1 MNADTL
7 RRALRDT
14 MAVGIA
20 AACAAATSRGATTLP
35 IPCLAGACAN
45 SKFGASGFVSAGQAT
60 AVQAGSTLTV
70 NQTTNNATLNW
81 QSFNVSADGK
91 VQFVQPGATSV
102 ALNQINDA
110 NASQIFGTLNANGR
124 VFLINQN
131 GIIFGAGAQVSVGGL
146 TASTLN
152 IDPAAVTGGL
162 IASGSAGNPA
172 FQAFTSGVTGNV
184 TIKPGATL
192 QTAEGG
198 QILIFAPNVTNQGTL
213 STPGGQTLLAAGD
226 TIYLASS
233 SDPSLRGLLVAV
245 GGVGG
250 TVTNGAAANGAVTSP
265 EQLVGQIVAA
275 RGNVTLAGMA
285 VNQLGRISATTSINQ
300 NGSIR
305 LQATDQGSIA
315 LSGSAGVSGTIQP
328 GTGEQLVLGAH
339 SETAVT
345 LESADPSTTV
355 DSVAQPKSAVALT
368 GTQIQI
374 LNGGVV
380 RATSGHIDI
389 TASKSST
396 VGDRPN
402 SDGSRVYVAPDAVLD
417 VSGANVVLPVSSNV
431 IPVQLRGTELANSP
445 VQQNG
450 PLRGQT
456 VYVDIRQGTPLAD
469 VSGEIAAIGHN
480 VLERN
485 LNGGEITIASQGD
498 AILAPGSVL
507 DVAGGQIQYTPGVLN
522 TTQLVTAQ
530 GQIVG
535 IGSASPNV
543 QYLGIA
549 NSATLADP
557 KWGVSQTYQAAPQP
571 LAPGY
576 VEGKDAGSVTLFTPQ
591 FVFDASVNAAT
602 VAGLY
607 QRQPD
612 QSPALTQSLSAG
624 GVYYR
629 PYTQVPQAATLNI
642 GTPNLATPG
651 TPGANF
657 LTDNLTLGSG
667 YVLPG
672 LLNADGSP
680 FAPLSSEPLP
690 AGYTASLLRP
700 ELLGTQGFGI
710 VLLHTNGR
718 FLDPAGVALEFPG
731 GGTFSV
737 AANSVD
743 IGGRVD
749 IPGGTISAAAEPT
762 FTAET
767 GASLTLGA
775 QASLTARGQWVNDS
789 PLLYPG
795 GNAAPLFINGGSVTL
810 TALSQSFTDSP
821 SLSLAP
827 GSLVDVTG
835 GAQLNSAGALN
846 AGTGGSIAIGGL
858 VSGAIAGAPPHL
870 DLGAAL
876 RGYGLFEGG
885 SLSLTAG
892 TICIAAADCRA
903 GDPTTL
909 WVSPADLG
917 SGGFSSYALNAG
929 QGGYTPLSPP
939 GQGGLTVAP
948 GTRVILQQQNLTLP
962 AQYQSLADRPSLAG
976 LTSTTTLPDRL
987 RLPVDLTLTQALTPA
1002 INNGLSD
1009 ILGITAATPSLSIGA
1024 GALIQ
1029 ADPQATLTLSSNA
1042 RIIEEGTLRSAGG
1055 TLNLDLTTNNV
1066 SESAYEPTQ
1075 GIWLG
1080 SQGVLD
1086 VAGVARI
1093 YPNAIGQPVGS
1104 VLSGG
1109 TVNLTAT
1116 RGYIELLP
1124 GSLIDVAGS
1133 AGVIDVQTGANGAS
1147 GRAEQVASAG
1157 GTLSL
1162 TAAEG
1167 IQMGGDLRAAAGVAG
1182 AGIPQP
1188 AGGSFNLTLDG
1199 NGRGDYSLGNPLIPS
1214 VPAFPGD
1221 ARQIVVSAAPP
1232 PLVVSP
1238 GTPVPDLAA
1247 GIADVSAASL
1257 SAAGFDS
1264 ISLRAVPLAIG
1275 NNAALPGSIDF
1286 VGNVSLA
1293 AGRSITLDAA
1303 AYSVS
1308 GGAIAN
1314 VQAPYVLFGNSDQLQ
1329 LSTYSQALVATPG
1342 TGTLNLS
1349 GGFVELYG
1357 TSVLQ
1362 GIGTAHVA
1370 SGGDLRLRG
1379 LLNLSDASATALD
1392 GSLSMAGDLTLAAQ
1406 QIYPSTLSQ
1415 FVLSTD
1421 PTSVVNPAAG
1431 SILVQG
1437 SAGTHTDLLSAGG
1450 ALTLS
1455 AGSVTQNG
1463 VLRAP
1468 FGAITIDA
1476 PSITLGANS
1485 LTSTSANGL
1494 TVPFGTTQG
1503 GIDWVYPLPN
1513 NTQQGLNL
1521 IYGTDGTA
1529 PPSQRVT
1536 LQGAQVD
1543 VKTGAVIDIAGG
1555 GNLQA
1560 YEFIQG
1566 PGGTNDVLS
1575 NSSAVGGRPT
1585 QFAILPNLN
1594 VNVAP
1599 YDPNISAG
1607 TGLAVGD
1614 AVHLSGLP
1622 GLPAGTYTLY
1632 PSRYALL
1639 PGAYLVTPVPGYQD
1653 IQSGQSFPQF
1663 GGGTVIAGYRTVA
1676 GTNFADSRTS
1686 GFDVVPASVVLQQ
1699 AQYTTTGA
1707 NAFFASQAAAAIAA
1721 AGATAATGAANGAV
1735 NALSIPRLPQDSGV
1749 LALIASGALTLD
1761 GTLQTGAASGGLG
1774 AEVDVS
1780 SSNILVAS
1788 GTVTPQPGQILL
1800 TTASLQALDAQT
1812 ILLGGLRTGDAIQT
1826 TAQSVEF
1833 APGTNLT
1840 APQLLVAAQGGIT
1853 LDGGAQLSAAGTAPG
1868 AHSDALTGDGAFLS
1882 VSAGAQDA
1890 VTRSGNAGVTGLLT
1904 LAAGSSINAKGGSV
1918 YLEATHNVV
1927 TDGALSLAG
1936 ADLGVQSPGIIL
1948 GSAPAGTAGT
1958 VLGPNILA
1966 AQGLRS
1972 LLLDS
1977 GTPINLYGSLNAS
1990 AQTITLDTPG
2000 IVGFGAAGD
2009 AVGLTASQ
2017 TVTLANSQAAAPAGA
2032 GTGSGSGALTIT
2044 APNIVFSGGSL
2055 AASGLGS
2062 IALDAAQTVTA
2073 TADGGFS
2080 TGGNLNV
2087 SASQITTGSNVQ
2099 LGLTADGAL
2108 SLRAPA
2114 HPVAS
2119 TGTLGLGGV
2128 LDVTGASIDVATQLL
2143 LPSGRVVLT
2152 ATGTSAGD
2160 NLTLDSGALVSV
2172 AGVVQKY
2179 AGVAATSPGGVVS
2192 LASAGNIA
2200 LAGGSAIDVSGGS
2213 GGQGGTLGI
2222 DASNGTVGVGGTLT
2236 GTGAAGRGAVF
2247 SIDAQQ
2253 FGDFG
2258 ALNQVLN
2265 TGGFNGGRNVRLR
2278 GPGDLIVGTG
2288 VANAVTANRVA
2299 LEADQGRIVVDGSI
2313 DASGSQGG
2321 SVTLAA
2327 ATDLIVNGS
2336 VDAQA
2341 TLAGQRGGTIQL
2353 ETGAGQLLLNQGS
2366 TLDVAGGGTA
2376 ADGVAASG
2384 GSVLLRAPAVTV
2396 EGVLTGGTGVA
2407 LNGSFIG
2414 SSRTTLE
2421 AFNVTQNTTGTI
2433 SSTDMRADP
2442 SNRIYAA
2449 AMNVV
2454 TNAGAIAGAL
2464 GQGSNGAFG
2473 VVPGVE
2479 IDATVQSNGSGT
2491 LTLGS
2496 AWNLYQWLNPAFAT
2510 TGTPLNVPGILT
2522 LRAQNGVTFNAS
2534 LSDGFA
2540 ATSGANAFSLPT
2552 QPTDSWS
2559 YRIVAGADMTAASP
2573 LTVDKSNP
2581 ADVLIAPCGGGTSCK
2596 AGATSNH
2603 GRPIVYTPNMV
2614 RTGDGFIDVSASG
2627 DFTLGDQASLLYTAG
2642 VANGSASAIVLP
2654 GRTGSLQGRA
2664 YPTNG
2669 GDIQIAVGG
2678 NVLGAS
2684 GNDQFV
2690 NSWLWRVG
2698 SAADA
2703 STLQNPGSATAWTV
2717 DFQSFQQGIGALGG
2731 GNLSVTAGRNITD
2744 LAASIPSIG
2753 VQVGGTT
2760 FPQNIV
2766 QVQGGGNLN
2775 VSAGGSIFGGTYYVG
2790 RGSLALSAGD
2800 NVAQSPSTA
2809 LAPVIGL
2816 GDATVD
2822 VSARGNTQVSSVLN
2836 PTLLN
2841 QGALQGNGT
2850 SIAYFSTY
2858 GADSAVNLVAAGG
2871 NVVLADDD
2879 HVVLSTFDPSFR
2891 GGAIVDSANF
2901 AILDL
2906 FPQALNVTAFGGNI
2920 DLSRSI
2926 VLSPSPTAGLNLF
2939 ANQNVVA
2946 SVINAVGA
2954 QLIVSDANPA
2964 QLPTP
2969 ASPARSSGLQ
2979 IYSDMAAALIG
2990 ALPDQHAP
2998 TPVFA
3003 AADQAGTLAPVR
3015 VVALGGSVE
3024 FQPNQGTQ
3032 ATEGIWSAKPVQ
3044 VAAGLDVTDLNL
3056 VAQNV
3061 GAGDV
3066 TSVTAGR
3073 DIFYPQTRVAG
3084 GDVIADTNGI
3094 VVDGPGQLQVTAGRN
3109 VNLGTSN
3116 GLNTRANL
3124 LNPVLPAL
3132 GAAISVEAGIGAG
3145 SPQYASFIKT
3155 YIDGSSQFDG
3165 ELVNFLQAVD
3175 GGGLL
3180 TDVQAHQAFDALTP
3194 ELQRTFVEQVYFD
3207 LLRTYGRQEAAKGNG
3222 DFSGA
3227 FAAIQSLFPGANPNL
3242 AKGQSN
3248 PYTGDI
3254 QLYFSRIYTEQG
3266 GNISLLAPG
3275 GQINVG
3281 LALAPSGFGIDKGS
3295 DQLGIVAQTSG
3306 SVNAFDYGDF
3316 QVNASRVFAA
3326 DGGDI
3331 LIWTT
3336 EGNIDAGRG
3345 AKTAISA
3352 PKLNIAYDSNG
3363 QPTETLRAA
3372 IAGSGIQALAAT
3384 PGVSPGNVDLFAP
3397 HGVVNANDAG
3407 IVAGNL
3413 TIAATAVLGASN
3425 ITVTGTS
3432 VGVPVAVT
3440 GLGTAAAGASS
3451 SAGATSNVAESFNA
3465 AAGNTASNTPLAD
3478 AALSY
3483 LEVFVTGLGEGNCR
3497 PDDVECLKRE
3507 RP

>member
-1 MNADTL
+1 MGSEPVNKNTL
-7 RRALRDT
+7 RQAIRCT
-14 MAVGIA
+14 IA
-20 AACAAATSRGATTLP
+20 AAITAVGASASTRGATTLP
-35 IPCLAGACAN
+35 VPCLGGACAN

-60 AVQAGSTLTV
+60 AVQSGSKLTV
-70 NQTTNNATLNW
+70 NQSTNNVTLNW
-81 QSFNVSADGK
+81 QSFNISADGK
-91 VQFVQPGATSV
+91 VQFVQPSATSV

-162 IASGSAGNPA
+162 IAPGSAGNPA

-184 TIKPGATL
+184 SVSQGATL
-192 QTAEGG
+192 QTADGG
-198 QILIFAPNVTNQGTL
+198 QILIFAPNVSNQGTI
-213 STPGGQTLLAAGD
+213 STPGGQTVLAAGY
-226 TIYLASS
+226 TIYLATS
-233 SDPSLRGLLVAV
+233 SDPTLRGLLVAV
-245 GGVGG
+245 GGAGG
-250 TVTNGAAANGAVTSP
+250 TVTNGTAANSAVTSP

-300 NGSIR
+300 NGTIH
-305 LQATDQGSIA
+305 LQASDDASIA
-315 LSGSAGVSGTIQP
+315 PSNSTGVSGTIQA
-328 GTGEQLVLGAH
+328 GTGEGLVLGAH
-339 SETAVT
+339 SDTEVT
-345 LESADPSTTV
+345 LDSADPSTTV

-368 GTQIQI
+368 GGNIQI
-374 LNGGVV
+374 LNGSLV
-380 RATSGHIDI
+380 RATSGQIDV
-389 TASKSST
+389 TAEKAST
-396 VGDRPN
+396 LGAADALPN
-402 SDGSRVYVAPDAVLD
+402 SDGSRVYVAPDAELD
-417 VSGANVVLPVSSNV
+417 VSGASIVLPVSSNV

-445 VQQNG
+445 LQQNG
-450 PLRGQT
+450 PLRSQT

-469 VSGEIAAIGHN
+469 ISGEIAAIGHN

-507 DVAGGQIQYTPGVLN
+507 DVAGGQITYTSGPLN
-522 TTQLVTAQ
+522 TTQLVTAL

-543 QYLGIA
+543 LYRGIA
-549 NSATLADP
+549 NSATVSDP
-557 KWGVSQTYQAAPQP
+557 KWGVSTTYQATPQP
-571 LAPGY
+571 IAPGY
-576 VEGKDAGSVTLFTPQ
+576 VEGKDAGSVTLFAPQ
-591 FVFDASVNAAT
+591 FVFDASVNAST

-612 QSPALTQSLSAG
+612 QSQALTQALSAG
-624 GVYYR
+624 VVYYR

-642 GTPNLATPG
+642 GTPDLATAGSPG
-651 TPGANF
+651 GNF
-657 LTDNLTLGSG
+657 LVDNLTIGSG

-672 LLNADGSP
+672 LLNADGSA
-680 FAPLSSEPLP
+680 FDPLSSEPLP
-690 AGYTASLLRP
+690 ASYTASLLRP
-700 ELLGTQGFGI
+700 ELLGTQGFGNVI
-710 VLLHTNGR
+710 LHTNGK
-718 FLDPAGVALEFPG
+718 FLDPASVALEFPAG
-731 GGTFSV
+731 GSFSV
-737 AANSVD
+737 TANSIG
-743 IGGRVD
+743 IGGSID

-762 FTAET
+762 FTAGT

-775 QASLTARGQWVNDS
+775 QASLTARGEWVNDS

-795 GNAAPLFINGGSVTL
+795 GNSAPLFINGGAVSL
-810 TALSQSFTDSP
+810 TALSQNFTDSP
-821 SLSLAP
+821 SVSLTP
-827 GSLVDVTG
+827 GSLIDVTG
-835 GAQLNSAGALN
+835 GGQLSSSGALN
-846 AGTGGSIAIGGL
+846 AGTGGSITIGGL
-858 VSGAIAGAPPHL
+858 VSGTIAGAPPRL
-870 DLGAAL
+870 ELGATL

-909 WVSPADLG
+909 WVSPGELA

-929 QGGYTPLSPP
+929 QGGFSSP

-948 GTRVILQQQNLTLP
+948 GTRVILQQQNLVLP
-962 AQYQSLADRPSLAG
+962 AQYQFLPDQPSLVG
-976 LTSTTTLPDRL
+976 LSSTTTLPDQL
-987 RLPVDLTLTQALTPA
+987 RLPVNLTLTQALTPLT
-1002 INNGLSD
+1002 NNDVSD

-1029 ADPQATLTLSSNA
+1029 ADPQATFTLSSNA

-1055 TLNLDLTTNNV
+1055 TINLDLTTNNV
-1066 SESAYEPTQ
+1066 PESAYEPTQ

-1086 VAGVARI
+1086 VAGVAQI
-1093 YPNAIGQPVGS
+1093 YPNSIGQRVGS

-1109 TVNLTAT
+1109 TVNVTAT

-1133 AGVIDVQTGANGAS
+1133 AGVIDVQTGINGAS
-1147 GRAEQVASAG
+1147 QRAEQVASAG
-1157 GTLSL
+1157 GTVSL

-1167 IQMGGDLRAAAGVAG
+1167 IQMAGDLRASAGVAG

-1199 NGRGDYSLGNPLIPS
+1199 NGRGDYSLGNSAFPS

-1221 ARQIVVSAAPP
+1221 ARQIIVSATQP

-1238 GTPVPDLAA
+1238 GTPVPDFAA

-1264 ISLRAVPLAIG
+1264 ISLKAAALAIS
-1275 NNAALPGSIDF
+1275 NSVSLPGSIDF
-1286 VGNVSLA
+1286 VGNVSLT
-1293 AGRSITLDAA
+1293 AGHSITLDAA

-1308 GGAIAN
+1308 AGATAN
-1314 VQAPYVLFGNSDQLQ
+1314 VQAPYVLFGNSDQTQ
-1329 LSTYSQALVATPG
+1329 LTNYSQALVATPG
-1342 TGTLNLS
+1342 TGTLNVS
-1349 GGFVELYG
+1349 GGFIELYG
-1357 TSVLQ
+1357 TSALQ
-1362 GIGTAHVA
+1362 GIGTAHFTA
-1370 SGGDLRLRG
+1370 SGDLRVRG
-1379 LLNLSDASATALD
+1379 LLNLTDASATTLD
-1392 GSLSMAGDLTLAAQ
+1392 GSLSMAGDLSLTAQ

-1421 PTSVVNPAAG
+1421 PASVVNPAAG

-1437 SAGTHTDLLSAGG
+1437 SAGTNTDLLSAGG
-1450 ALTLS
+1450 SLTLS

-1468 FGAITIDA
+1468 FGNITIDA
-1476 PSITLGANS
+1476 PTITLGANS

-1494 TVPFGTTQG
+1494 TIPFGTTQG
-1503 GIDWVYPLPN
+1503 GLDWVYPLPN
-1513 NTQQGLNL
+1513 GTAKGINL

-1543 VKTGAVIDIAGG
+1543 VKSGAVIDVSGG
-1555 GNLQA
+1555 GDLQA

-1575 NSSAVGGRPT
+1575 SDPSVGGRPT

-1607 TGLAVGD
+1607 TTLAVGD
-1614 AVHLSGLP
+1614 AVYLSGLP
-1622 GLPAGTYTLY
+1622 GLAAGVYQLY

-1639 PGAYLVTPVPGYQD
+1639 PGAYLVTQVSGYQD
-1653 IQSGQSFPQF
+1653 IQSGQAFPQL

-1707 NAFFASQAAAAIAA
+1707 NAFFASQATAAIAA
-1721 AGATAATGAANGAV
+1721 AGAAAANTIA
-1735 NALSIPRLPQDSGV
+1735 IPRLPQDCGV
-1749 LALIASGALTLD
+1749 VALIASDALTLD

-1788 GTVTPQPGQILL
+1788 GTATTQPGQILL

-1840 APQLLVAAQGGIT
+1840 APQLQVVAQVGIT
-1853 LDGGAQLSAAGTAPG
+1853 LDGGAQLSAAGTAP
-1868 AHSDALTGDGAFLS
+1868 AARSDALTGDGAFLS

-1918 YLEATHNVV
+1918 YLEATNNVV
-1927 TDGALSLAG
+1927 TDGALSLSG
-1936 ADLGVQSPGIIL
+1936 ADLAVQSPGIIL
-1948 GSAPAGTAGT
+1948 GSAPAGTIGT
-1958 VLGPNILA
+1958 VLGPNILG
-1966 AQGLRS
+1966 AQGLRN

-1977 GTPINLYGSLNAS
+1977 GTALSLYGSLNAS

-2000 IVGFGAAGD
+2000 IFGFGAAGD
-2009 AVGLTASQ
+2009 AVVLTASK

-2032 GTGSGSGALTIT
+2032 GTGSGALTIT
-2044 APNIVFSGGSL
+2044 APDIVFSGGSL

-2062 IALDAAQTVTA
+2062 VALDATQTVNA

-2087 SASQITTGSNVQ
+2087 TASQITTGSNVQ
-2099 LGLTADGAL
+2099 LGLMADGAL
-2108 SLRAPA
+2108 SLLAPA
-2114 HPVAS
+2114 HPVAA

-2128 LDVTGASIDVATQLL
+2128 LNVTGASIDVATQLL

-2152 ATGTSAGD
+2152 TTGAAPGDPAGGT
-2160 NLTLDSGALVSV
+2160 LTLDSGAIVSV
-2172 AGVVQKY
+2172 AGVVQQY
-2179 AGVAATSPGGVVS
+2179 DGVAAASPGGVVS
-2192 LASAGNIA
+2192 LTSAGNIA
-2200 LAGGSAIDVSGGS
+2200 LAGGSSIDVSGGS
-2213 GGQGGTLGI
+2213 GGQGGTLSISAPG
-2222 DASNGTVGVGGTLT
+2222 GTVGAGGTLK
-2236 GTGAAGRGAVF
+2236 GTGANGAVF
-2247 SIDAQQ
+2247 NIDAQQ

-2258 ALNQVLN
+2258 ALNQLVN
-2265 TGGFNGGRNVRLR
+2265 AGGFSGGRDVRLR
-2278 GPGDLIVGTG
+2278 GPGDLIVGAG
-2288 VANAVTANRVA
+2288 AANDVTANDVT
-2299 LEADQGRIVVDGSI
+2299 LEADQGRIVVNGLI
-2313 DASGSQGG
+2313 DASGTQGG

-2327 ATDLIVNGS
+2327 ADDLIVQGT
-2336 VDAQA
+2336 VDAHA
-2341 TLAGQRGGTIQL
+2341 TLGGQRGGTIQL
-2353 ETGAGQLLLNQGS
+2353 ETGAGQLLLNAGS
-2366 TLDVAGGGTA
+2366 TLDVRGGGTG
-2376 ADGVAASG
+2376 ADGIVAAG
-2384 GSVLLRAPAVTV
+2384 GSVLLRAPAATV
-2396 EGVLTGGTGVA
+2396 EAVLSGGTGVA
-2407 LNGSFIG
+2407 VKGSIVG

-2433 SSTDMRADP
+2433 SSTDMLADP
-2442 SNRIYAA
+2442 SNPIYAA

-2454 TNAGAIAGAL
+2454 TNAGAIASAL
-2464 GQGSNGAFG
+2464 GQGSNGVFM

-2496 AWNLYQWLNPAFAT
+2496 AWNLYQWLNPTFGA

-2540 ATSGANAFSLPT
+2540 ATSGSGAFTLPT

-2559 YRIVAGADMTAASP
+2559 YRIVAGADMAAANP
-2573 LTVDKSNP
+2573 LTVDLRNP

-2596 AGATSNH
+2596 AGATSSR

-2642 VANGSASAIVLP
+2642 VANGSGIVLQ

-2678 NVLGAS
+2678 NVVGAS

-2698 SAADA
+2698 STADA
-2703 STLQNPGSATAWTV
+2703 STPQQPGSATAWTV

-2731 GNLSVTAGRNITD
+2731 GNLSVTAGQNITD

-2760 FPQNIV
+2760 FPQNVV
-2766 QVQGGGNLN
+2766 QVQGGGNLD

-2790 RGSLALSAGD
+2790 RGTLALSAGD
-2800 NVAQSPSTA
+2800 NVAQSPSTG

-2822 VSARGNTQVSSVLN
+2822 VTARGNTQVSSVLN
-2836 PTLLN
+2836 PSLLN
-2841 QGALQGNGT
+2841 QGALQGNGS
-2850 SIAYFSTY
+2850 SIVYFSTY
-2858 GADSAVNLVAAGG
+2858 GAGSAVNLVAAGG

-2879 HVVLSTFDPSFR
+2879 NAVVSTYSPSFR
-2891 GGAIVDSANF
+2891 GAAIVDSANS

-2906 FPQALNVTAFGGNI
+2906 FPQALNVTAFGGSI

-2926 VLSPSPTAGLNLF
+2926 VLSPSTTSGLNLF

-3015 VVALGGSVE
+3015 VVALDGSVE

-3061 GAGDV
+3061 GTGDV

-3124 LNPVLPAL
+3124 LNPALPAL
-3132 GAAISVEAGIGAG
+3132 GASISVEAGIAAG

-3175 GGGLL
+3175 GGGTL
-3180 TDVQAHQAFDALTP
+3180 TAAQAHQAFDALTP

-3242 AKGQSN
+3242 AKGDSN
-3248 PYTGDI
+3248 PYSGDI
-3254 QLYFSRIYTEQG
+3254 ELYFSRIYTEQG

-3281 LALAPSGFGIDKGS
+3281 LALAPSSFGITKLPE
-3295 DQLGIVAQTSG
+3295 QLGIVAQTSG

-3352 PKLNIAYDSNG
+3352 PTVNIVYDSNG
-3363 QPTETLRAA
+3363 EPAVSLRAA

-3384 PGVSPGNVDLFAP
+3384 PGVSPGDVDLFAP

-3413 TIAATAVLGASN
+3413 TIAATAVLGAGN

-3440 GLGTAAAGASS
+3440 GLGTAAAGASAA
-3451 SAGATSNVAESFNA
+3451 AGATANAAESFNA
-3465 AAGNTASNTPLAD
+3465 GSATASNTPLAD
-3478 AALSY
+3478 AAMSY

-3497 PDDVECLKRE
+3497 PDDVDCLKHE
-3507 RP
+3507 RLNQPAH